1 MLKHEDHC
9 RQARKELD
17 ALYKPPKALLSA
29 AVPATRLWGMP
40 EGWEHYAEAAQ
51 AVAVQYGTTLHTL
64 TYDWQR
70 AYFTDGSVQKS
81 DEGAHLVGAAVWR
94 ATGGTGAGSTAWR
107 INPNGYGPTNTINCA
122 EGAAVWTV
130 LWHILEED
138 EHADIFTDS
147 HKLPCSSVRGFRAP
161 GFRTHDA
168 VGRVLADLGF
178 KYDSSHMERSYQQQG
193 GALDA
198 GFELTLAR
206 LDVPHNWSGLPLF
219 AVLAGGNKRMDPL
232 PAAGMSILQR
242 LQADF
247 ERKRGSGVP
256 VPILA
261 HIAYLNTPSNRG
273 EVVEFLRWALAQPNT
288 WALTYSQ
295 YVAWLEAGPAVEM
308 TRLLADHTCDHS

>member
-1 MLKHEDHC
+1 LIAAVAAATGATTELFASPLDEAPELEKAVRWALASAREACGRPSLIVMLLPDGSAAESGHRWLEYPEDTPWPWSHTAAGKYSYREHTRRARMLKHEDHC

-51 AVAVQYGTTLHTL
+51 AVAVQYGATLHTL

-94 ATGGTGAGSTAWR
+94 ATGGTGGGSTAWR

-147 HKLPCSSVRGFRAP
+147 H
-161 GFRTHDA
+161 
-168 VGRVLADLGF
+168 
-178 KYDSSHMERSYQQQG
+178 
-193 GALDA
+193 
-198 GFELTLAR
+198 TLAWQHKMGVKEAER
-206 LDVPHNWSGLPLF
+206 LAAAAASGLKDQLGKKVRRWQF
-219 AVLAGGNKRMDPL
+219 A
-232 PAAGMSILQR
+232 PANSSP
-242 LQADF
+242 
-247 ERKRGSGVP
+247 GS
-256 VPILA
+256 
-261 HIAYLNTPSNRG
+261 Y
-273 EVVEFLRWALAQPNT
+273 
-288 WALTYSQ
+288 
-295 YVAWLEAGPAVEM
+295 
-308 TRLLADHTCDHS
+308 